1 MTADVYD
8 DAQINLLITREQTQ
22 LIVDAASAL
31 GQTVEEFAI
40 TVVEREAKQVLHDPR
55 NTQLSNRDRD
65 AFLDAL
71 DSIVAKPNQA
81 LMAAARRYKKLG
93 G

>member
-1 MTADVYD
+1 MTVDVRD
-8 DAQINLLITREQTQ
+8 DTQINLLITREQAQ
-22 LIVDAASAL
+22 LVADAASAL
-31 GQTVEEFAI
+31 GQTVE
-40 TVVEREAKQVLHDPR
+40 VEREATQVLHDAQTTR
-55 NTQLSNRDRD
+55 LSNRDRD

-81 LMAAARRYKKLG
+81 LKTAVRRYKKLG

>member
-1 MTADVYD
+1 MTVDVRD
-8 DAQINLLITREQTQ
+8 DTQINLLITREQAQ
-22 LIVDAASAL
+22 LVADAASAL
-31 GQTVEEFAI
+31 GQTVEEFTI
-40 TVVEREAKQVLHDPR
+40 SVVEREATQVLHDAQTTR
-55 NTQLSNRDRD
+55 LSNRDRD

-81 LMAAARRYKKLG
+81 LKTAVRRYKKLG

>member
-1 MTADVYD
+1 MTSDVRD
-8 DAQINLLITREQTQ
+8 DTQINLLITTEQAQ
-22 LIVDAASAL
+22 LVADAASAL

-40 TVVEREAKQVLHDPR
+40 SVIERETKQVLHDAQITR
-55 NTQLSNRDRD
+55 LSNRDRD

-71 DSIVAKPNQA
+71 DSIVAKPNRA
-81 LMAAARRYKKLG
+81 LKTAARRYKKLG